1 MDALFLAAYLALPIL
16 TLWRSRSIAWTVVFI
31 AAAVS
36 ITGAFVNFALDLGHL
51 WTRTELQWVLLV
63 ALLVPTAVAFVVP
76 AHREAPRR
84 RQLLTVGVP
93 FVGLAAVI
101 AVITVRFTEVPA
113 FLTPVSFIMGHA
125 VAEDNAKWLDFTAML
140 ASGMPIDQG
149 VPMGGPLQ
157 LVLVLV
163 ATAMGVVSQVAL
175 GGYNEVAVAANTVI
189 YGQFLMVALVPL
201 VFAPMAEARL
211 RRTVAE
217 GRAGRT
223 RIPWPLLWTGMLTLA
238 AAVLLVTAYGHLTLQ
253 FTMLVCTL
261 WVGVFLMSS
270 RVPQARLL
278 TSLVVAAGMTVWLP
292 MNAIAAVVIVGWIAV
307 LGARLIR
314 GPRVRGD
321 WIGLGLTVAVGV
333 FIWEPLRSSVAFVIG
348 SAPASALEFVGGMG
362 GGVRAAVGVL
372 ATVPGI
378 GPVVAGLDESTL
390 FSAGGGTEQTTAV
403 LAVLA
408 AVAGLAAAG
417 VASRQDV
424 GRAAYL
430 RLLPV
435 LLLVGFA
442 VVLNALDQ
450 WATGS
455 APHYGSLKF
464 TFMVTIVVIAAC
476 APVAMLLIDPRA
488 SAMTLG
494 RWAAVGAVVYLLIVD
509 SLLTRSIAAA
519 RPEQWSPPIPF
530 DNTSGSYWYP
540 ADVNGSP
547 TQPIALNPVACVYLP
562 PGANVPSALMESGLS
577 DPQRVYSCTRLIAG
591 LAGSDSTAQPLV
603 DWLRREWL
611 TNTPAWSEVYNG
623 LVAMPDSVQDKPV
636 ILLDEGSNVIGLET
650 VRSLLARFPQY
661 AGKTPE
667 ELAAI
672 NAAQ

>member
-16 TLWRSRSIAWTVVFI
+16 TLWRSRSIAWAVVMI

-51 WTRTELQWVLLV
+51 WTRGELQWVLLV
-63 ALLVPTAVAFVVP
+63 ALLVPAVAAFLMP

-101 AVITVRFTEVPA
+101 ALITVRFTEVPA

-125 VAEDNAKWLDFTAML
+125 VAEDNAKWLDFAAML
-140 ASGMPIDQG
+140 SSGMPIDQG

-157 LVLVLV
+157 LVLVFV
-163 ATAMGVVSQVAL
+163 ATAMGMVSQLAL

-189 YGQFLMVALVPL
+189 YGQFLMVILVPL
-201 VFAPMAEARL
+201 AFAPMAEARL
-211 RRTVAE
+211 RRPVE
-217 GRAGRT
+217 ERAGRT
-223 RIPWPLLWTGMLTLA
+223 QIPWPLLWTGMLTLA

-261 WVGVFLMSS
+261 WVGVFLMAS

-292 MNAIAAVVIVGWIAV
+292 MNAIAAIVIVGWLAV
-307 LGARLIR
+307 LGTRLVR
-314 GPRVRGD
+314 GPRIRGD
-321 WIGLGLTVAVGV
+321 WIGLGLTVAVAV

-348 SAPASALEFVGGMG
+348 SAPASALELVGGMG

-378 GPVVAGLDESTL
+378 GPLFAGLDESTL

-403 LAVLA
+403 LAVMA
-408 AVAGLAAAG
+408 AVAGLAAAV
-417 VASRQDV
+417 VASRQEA
-424 GRAAYL
+424 GRAAYI
-430 RLLPV
+430 RMLPL

-442 VVLNALDQ
+442 VALNALDQ

-494 RWAAVGAVVYLLIVD
+494 RWAAVAAVVYLLIVD

-519 RPEQWSPPIPF
+519 RPEQWSPPVPF
-530 DNTSGSYWYP
+530 DNPQSYWWP
-540 ADVNGSP
+540 ADVNG
-547 TQPIALNPVACVYLP
+547 TGDQPIATNPVACVYLP
-562 PGANVPSALMESGLS
+562 QGAAAPSAMLDSQLS
-577 DPQRVYSCTRLIAG
+577 DPQRVYACTRQLAG
-591 LAGSDSTAQPLV
+591 LAGADSTAQPLV

-611 TNTPAWSEVYNG
+611 TNTRAWSDVHGYLSG
-623 LVAMPDSVQDKPV
+623 MPDSVLDKPV
-636 ILLDEGSNVIGLET
+636 ILLDDGSNVIGLET
-650 VRSLLARFPQY
+650 MRSLLARYPAE
-661 AGKTPE
+661 AG
-667 ELAAI
+667 
-672 NAAQ
+672 QRW